1 MGRWIRY
8 VGLTTQERTQ
18 EALCLLDD
26 ECIMAE
32 STSPLLKMNLRV
44 LYIQEAY
51 RFTLGTNPC
60 DTGCSARS
68 MLFVPAA
75 AGHFWGSEGG
85 SWGT

>member
-60 DTGCSARS
+60 DTGCSEACCS
-68 MLFVPAA
+68 
-75 AGHFWGSEGG
+75 GSSRPFLGERGR
-85 SWGT
+85 